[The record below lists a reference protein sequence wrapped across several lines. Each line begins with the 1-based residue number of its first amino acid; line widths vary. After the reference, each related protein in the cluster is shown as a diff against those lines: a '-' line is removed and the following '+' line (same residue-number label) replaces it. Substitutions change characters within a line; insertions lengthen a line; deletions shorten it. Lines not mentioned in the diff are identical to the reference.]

1 MTTHRLS
8 RAAGGLVALVA
19 LLGAGCSGD
28 DKPVAETTPTVPGVP
43 ELPSGAA
50 TPGAEF
56 GQHQEANVVFV
67 PPGHA
72 KGPIAAK
79 TSGYLRIR
87 IDRVRT
93 GSISDLK
100 SFDLNARTRRS
111 TPYYV
116 NVTLTGLDNGRIG
129 GADVPLLGVNA
140 HDTLLRATDVI
151 GTFARCQTAPIPDR
165 FGKGTRFDTC
175 LMFLSPKHG
184 KLTGVEFQY
193 SPKAAPVLWNVKPR
207 PR

>member
-1 MTTHRLS
+1 VTTHRLS
-8 RAAGGLVALVA
+8 RATGSLVAVVA
-19 LLGAGCSGD
+19 LLAAGCSGD
-28 DKPVAETTPTVPGVP
+28 DEPVAETTPTVPGVP
-43 ELPSGAA
+43 ELPAGAA

-67 PPGHA
+67 PPGDA
-72 KGPIAAK
+72 KGPITAK
-79 TSGYLRIR
+79 TSAYLRIR

-93 GSISDLK
+93 GSISDLS

-116 NVTLTGLDNGRIG
+116 NVTLTGLDKGRIG

-140 HDTLLRATDVI
+140 HHTLLRATHVI
-151 GTFARCQTAPIPDR
+151 GTFARCQTEPIPDR
-165 FGKGTRFDTC
+165 FSKGTRFDTC